1 MKTLCDLAKHFGP
14 LFGRILMALIFLVSA
29 YGKITGFDQTIQA
42 MIARGMPMTQALL
55 TCAIVIEVVAGTL
68 LILGWKTEW
77 AALALLVFLI
87 PATLYFHNYWT
98 YPPEQVRNQRNHFM
112 KNLTIGGALIFVM
125 GMGAGSLSID
135 NRRRLRAPRT
145 A

>member
-14 LFGRILMALIFLVSA
+14 LVGRVLMAVIFLVSA
-29 YGKITGFDQTIQA
+29 YVKITGFDQTIQA
-42 MIARGMPMTQALL
+42 MMARGMPMTQALL
-55 TCAIVIEVVAGTL
+55 TCAIAIEVVAATL

-77 AALALLVFLI
+77 AAFALLVFLV

-125 GMGAGSLSID
+125 GMGAGPLSID
-135 NRRRLRAPRT
+135 NRRRLRAPR
-145 A
+145 AS

>member
-1 MKTLCDLAKHFGP
+1 
-14 LFGRILMALIFLVSA
+14 MALIFLVSA
-29 YGKITGFDQTIQA
+29 YGKIRGFDQTINA
-42 MIARGMPMTQALL
+42 MMARGMPMTQALL
-55 TCAIVIEVVAGTL
+55 TCAIVIEVVAATL
-68 LILGWKTEW
+68 LVIGWKTEW
-77 AALALLVFLI
+77 AALALIVFLV

-125 GMGAGSLSID
+125 GMGAGPLSID
-135 NRRRLRAPRT
+135 NRRRMRGAGT

>member
-1 MKTLCDLAKHFGP
+1 MKTLCDLTKHFGP
-14 LFGRILMALIFLVSA
+14 LVGRILMALIFLVSA
-29 YGKITGFDQTIQA
+29 YGKIMGFDQIIDA
-42 MIARGMPMTQALL
+42 MMSRGMPMTQALL

-68 LILGWKTEW
+68 LIIGWKTEY
-77 AALALLVFLI
+77 AALALLIFLI

-98 YPPEQVRNQRNHFM
+98 YPPDQVRNQRNHFM

-125 GMGAGSLSID
+125 GMGAGPLSID
-135 NRRRLRAPRT
+135 NRRRARAAGP